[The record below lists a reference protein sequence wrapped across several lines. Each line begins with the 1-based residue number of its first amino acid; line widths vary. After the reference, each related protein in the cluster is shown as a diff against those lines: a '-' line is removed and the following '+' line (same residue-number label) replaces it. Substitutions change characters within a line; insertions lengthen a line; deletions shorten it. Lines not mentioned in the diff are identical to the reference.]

1 MGAGGGGRMFGL
13 GVRPHRRA
21 GWEGPEQDVG
31 AGLVSVAAVKENSN
45 LVK

>member
-13 GVRPHRRA
+13 GVQPHRRA

-31 AGLVSVAAVKENSN
+31 VGLVSVAAVKENSN